1 MALEL
6 PAARVSCWLSN
17 EALAG
22 RDSVTAWLERGE
34 QTPSSGVPVVTPI
47 RVYEEELMSVMIG
60 VDPHKATHTVVA
72 IDRDEHAIAKLEVV
86 ADRSQAQRLLAWAA
100 PLGGERTWAIESASG
115 LGRLLA
121 QQLLGAGEHVVD
133 VPPTLSARVRLLG
146 SAKAGKNDD
155 NDALSTAIAGLR
167 HCQLRTVQVADQ
179 AAVLRLLIDRY
190 DDLVGLRT
198 QAACR
203 LHVVLREMIPGG
215 GPRRMSADRASK
227 LLGSIRPD
235 GPVAVERKRLGV
247 DLLGDLRRLD
257 RELVAIKA
265 RITDAVDMSG
275 TTLRDI
281 YGVGSIVAAL
291 VIGHVSDASRFA
303 TPDRFASYNGT
314 APIEA
319 SSGPR
324 VRHRLNPRGNRKL
337 NHAMHLIA
345 VTQIRNDTPGRI
357 YYERK
362 IAEGKS
368 KKEAMRALKRRISD
382 AVWRQLQVDLGRR

>member
-1 MALEL
+1 
-6 PAARVSCWLSN
+6 
-17 EALAG
+17 
-22 RDSVTAWLERGE
+22 
-34 QTPSSGVPVVTPI
+34 
-47 RVYEEELMSVMIG
+47 MSVMIG

-72 IDRDEHAIAKLEVV
+72 IDRDEHAIAKLKVV

-100 PLGGERTWAIESASG
+100 PLGGERTWAIESVSG

-155 NDALSTAIAGLR
+155 NDALSTAIAGLL
-167 HCQLRTVQVADQ
+167 HCQLRTVQVEDQ

-227 LLGSIRPD
+227 LLRSIRPD

-291 VIGHVSDASRFA
+291 VIG
-303 TPDRFASYNGT
+303 
-314 APIEA
+314 
-319 SSGPR
+319 
-324 VRHRLNPRGNRKL
+324 
-337 NHAMHLIA
+337 
-345 VTQIRNDTPGRI
+345 Q
-357 YYERK
+357 
-362 IAEGKS
+362 
-368 KKEAMRALKRRISD
+368 
-382 AVWRQLQVDLGRR
+382 RQ